1 MVCREQREHQTCQ
14 QQWSKNAKS
23 QTKGGGVMNI
33 DNEKLFKALD
43 NIAYVNRSDN
53 FMMLP
58 ETQEDE
64 MPFLLSQLQQQLQRA
79 VDNYAQKPENKER
92 VEFFRLVK

>member
-1 MVCREQREHQTCQ
+1 
-14 QQWSKNAKS
+14 
-23 QTKGGGVMNI
+23 MNI

-58 ETQEDE
+58 ENQEDQE
-64 MPFLLSQLQQQLQRA
+64 PFLLAQLQTQLKQA
-79 VDNYAQKPENKER
+79 VEKYVSDPENKER
-92 VEFFRLVK
+92 VSFYKLRK

>member
-1 MVCREQREHQTCQ
+1 
-14 QQWSKNAKS
+14 
-23 QTKGGGVMNI
+23 MNI

-79 VDNYAQKPENKER
+79 VDNYEQKPENKER
-92 VEFFRLVK
+92 VEFYRLVK

>member
-1 MVCREQREHQTCQ
+1 
-14 QQWSKNAKS
+14 
-23 QTKGGGVMNI
+23 MNI

-58 ETQEDE
+58 ENQEDQE
-64 MPFLLSQLQQQLQRA
+64 PFLLAQLQTQLKQA
-79 VDNYAQKPENKER
+79 VEKYMSDPENKER
-92 VEFFRLVK
+92 VSFYRLRK

>member
-1 MVCREQREHQTCQ
+1 
-14 QQWSKNAKS
+14 
-23 QTKGGGVMNI
+23 MNI

-58 ETQEDE
+58 ETQEE
-64 MPFLLSQLQQQLQRA
+64 ELA
-79 VDNYAQKPENKER
+79 AAAQIPNPNGS
-92 VEFFRLVK
+92 

>member
-1 MVCREQREHQTCQ
+1 
-14 QQWSKNAKS
+14 
-23 QTKGGGVMNI
+23 
-33 DNEKLFKALD
+33 
-43 NIAYVNRSDN
+43 
-53 FMMLP
+53 MMLP

-79 VDNYAQKPENKER
+79 VDDYAQKPENKER

>member
-1 MVCREQREHQTCQ
+1 
-14 QQWSKNAKS
+14 
-23 QTKGGGVMNI
+23 MNI

-58 ETQEDE
+58 EDQEDQE
-64 MPFLLSQLQQQLQRA
+64 PFLLAQLQTQLKQA
-79 VDNYAQKPENKER
+79 VEKYVSDPKNKER
-92 VEFFRLVK
+92 VSFYRLRK

>member
-1 MVCREQREHQTCQ
+1 
-14 QQWSKNAKS
+14 
-23 QTKGGGVMNI
+23 MNI

-64 MPFLLSQLQQQLQRA
+64 MPFLLSQLQQQLQTA

-92 VEFFRLVK
+92 VEFYRLVK

>member
-1 MVCREQREHQTCQ
+1 
-14 QQWSKNAKS
+14 
-23 QTKGGGVMNI
+23 MNI

-64 MPFLLSQLQQQLQRA
+64 MPFLLSQLQQQLQT
-79 VDNYAQKPENKER
+79 ET
-92 VEFFRLVK
+92 